1 MNTEEKNTV
10 EIAETATLE
19 TTEIPIQYP
28 TAPDAEGF
36 YIEDVEQQEV
46 GVLTK
51 EYENGSKVKKVTL
64 SNGNTAII
72 RMLKGR
78 DFVEAKKRMQAD
90 NTLDM
95 ETVGM
100 SLATKIN
107 DKQQPPEYYLDDL
120 YQNDYI
126 KLLIA
131 YLTINLQ

>member
-1 MNTEEKNTV
+1 M
-10 EIAETATLE
+10 
-19 TTEIPIQYP
+19 
-28 TAPDAEGF
+28 
-36 YIEDVEQQEV
+36 
-46 GVLTK
+46 TK

-100 SLATKIN
+100 ALATKIN
-107 DKQQPPEYYLDDL
+107 DKKQPPEYYLDDL
-120 YQNDYI
+120 YQNDYV
-126 KLLIA
+126 LLFMA
-131 YLTINLQ
+131 YGYLNLQ